1 MELGDDGAEAPR
13 WSLEA
18 ATRFVDGKIA
28 DFFAALGALCARRP
42 KKVLAV
48 SVCAVLLCS
57 VGLSRFTINSNDDT
71 LYLPEDAPSI
81 ERNGWIGRTF
91 VRAKT
96 EKSSTFY
103 VFGTGAAHKNVL
115 RDREAL
121 RALFGVHEKIVAAE
135 DGHGRTLYDC
145 GVTNHYGNKVWLGPL
160 GYWNYSRDA
169 FEADD
174 DWRGTLARPRAV
186 DWYGITSVNDGK
198 VKPQETPLT
207 RVLGDFEIVD
217 GAMVSASAIQF
228 MAKLVGDCPDSVS
241 RAGDAAVEAASPA
254 RGVLDVFVHSH
265 TSYRDAVLDALKHDL
280 TLVLASLALLVAF
293 ASVCFGVDA
302 RTRGDA
308 VGPRALLGGAA
319 LASVLLA
326 LAAAFGLWMAFGGYF
341 QNLMAAAIFMTL
353 GLGVDDAFV
362 VVDAVDAVDD
372 DDDDLSVEEAAANKL
387 GEGLRTAGASILLTS
402 CTDAA
407 AFAACAATSN
417 IPAVTSF
424 CGVALG
430 RKQKYSTRLQYSFI
444 RTVSTYSFDRVA
456 ALCVACDFLLQV
468 TFFAA
473 LLALDVRRGI
483 ARKRRFGAAAPLR
496 ARGAAKGPCA
506 AVAQFVTRRE
516 CRLVVAGLVV
526 VLLALGVAGAS
537 KLEMEYETQWMAPDD
552 SSARRAYAVEE
563 QYFLTSNVWF
573 VDAYSRHASPSA
585 LYDHYES
592 YVAAL
597 RKLDAL
603 KFNGLTK
610 SWVAEF
616 DAYRTAFNASWSD
629 EAGFDAAIRD
639 FRAHHAGHYGR
650 ELVAYE
656 NGGGGVLMPG
666 GARTAACTILSFR
679 DGANGTDSVC
689 ASKIPM
695 SWKKVNEKSTQ
706 MRRLD
711 EAQALLDAHGAEE
724 LGLFVQRSAVLE
736 ALALT
741 WPQTVKSV
749 GYVALTVFLTCL
761 LLLGRASAAAL
772 MLGVMAF
779 VDVVLIG
786 ALYWIG
792 EYCNMITAV
801 ILTLAIGLAVD
812 FSAHVTHAYFHAE
825 SASSAL
831 ARMLPPILKAGG
843 STLLAVLPMAFSQSY
858 VIRLFFAMSLMIISL
873 GLFVGLLVVPAALQT
888 ADDVALYRNRRD
900 LENRLR
906 TASYAHDDGFAGGGH
921 DYIGDSYHLIDDEPG
936 GDDTRRASRLRVMEL
951 CDTGG

>member
-1 MELGDDGAEAPR
+1 MWVPSMELGDDGAEAPR

-228 MAKLVGDCPDSVS
+228 MAKLVGDCPDS
-241 RAGDAAVEAASPA
+241 
-254 RGVLDVFVHSH
+254 
-265 TSYRDAVLDALKHDL
+265 HDL

-424 CGVALG
+424 CG
-430 RKQKYSTRLQYSFI
+430 
-444 RTVSTYSFDRVA
+444 
-456 ALCVACDFLLQV
+456 V

-951 CDTGG
+951 CDTGV

>member
-1 MELGDDGAEAPR
+1 MWVPSMELGDDGAEAPR

-186 DWYGITSVNDGK
+186 DWYGITSVNDG
-198 VKPQETPLT
+198 
-207 RVLGDFEIVD
+207 
-217 GAMVSASAIQF
+217 
-228 MAKLVGDCPDSVS
+228 
-241 RAGDAAVEAASPA
+241 EAPRG

-424 CGVALG
+424 CGV
-430 RKQKYSTRLQYSFI
+430 
-444 RTVSTYSFDRVA
+444 
-456 ALCVACDFLLQV
+456 

-563 QYFLTSNVWF
+563 QYFLTSN
-573 VDAYSRHASPSA
+573 
-585 LYDHYES
+585 
-592 YVAAL
+592 
-597 RKLDAL
+597 LDAL

-812 FSAHVTHAYFHAE
+812 FSAH
-825 SASSAL
+825 
-831 ARMLPPILKAGG
+831 
-843 STLLAVLPMAFSQSY
+843 SY

-951 CDTGG
+951 CDTGV